1 MYYTVVVY
9 DVTVH
14 TGDLWNAGTKAS
26 VFVTLH
32 GERGDTG
39 VREFYKLDGQP
50 NLEKGE
56 VSSKGQGK
64 CIPLPGSA

>member
-1 MYYTVVVY
+1 MVY
-9 DVTVH
+9 EVTVY
-14 TGDLWNAGTKAS
+14 TGDLWNAGTQAT

-50 NLEKGE
+50 NFQKGE
-56 VSSKGQGK
+56 VSFLSK
-64 CIPLPGSA
+64 